1 MPDAD
6 FESRIHD
13 FEQSWQRDR
22 PGEIADFLLRTPAL
36 PSLKRHELLVELIC
50 IDLEFR
56 WRQFSRDPVSHG
68 RRLLESYAAEFP
80 EIGSLDRM
88 PIELIGEE
96 YRVRQVW
103 GDRPEHAEFFS
114 RFPAQQEQLRT
125 ELPRI
130 DREIDEE
137 LAGSCS
143 SGIASPATGACAI
156 DAGFDLIGSIPYFSH
171 QDILLKRMIGAGKMG
186 KVYQAWHHTLRR
198 EIAVKFLRKGLL
210 HEPPLVQRFIGEAI
224 TIARL
229 QHPNIVGTHGLGHTP
244 SGAYFIVME
253 LVTGSNLDLL
263 ARSNVISVEDAI
275 SWAMELC
282 NALEHAHA
290 QGIVHCDLKSANL
303 LLDEHGRLRVT
314 DFGLARSLTGQTA
327 WAAEVEGTAPFMAP
341 EQISRYWGP
350 IGIRTDVYGIGAVLY
365 TLLTGRPPWA
375 GRRLPDILA
384 KVVSAA
390 PVIPPSSLRPDL
402 PQTMSDLCRK
412 CLSKAPEDRCHNVQ
426 EVRSVL
432 AMLKGGTFES
442 PRARGTR

>member
-1 MPDAD
+1 MPDD
-6 FESRIHD
+6 DLESRIHD
-13 FEQSWQRDR
+13 FEQSWQRDC
-22 PGEIADFLLRTPAL
+22 PAEIAELLLRSPAL
-36 PSLKRHELLVELIC
+36 TSQERHALLVELIC
-50 IDLEFR
+50 VDLEFR
-56 WRQFSRDPVSHG
+56 WRQCSRDSVSHD
-68 RRLLESYAAEFP
+68 RRLLESYAAQFP
-80 EIGSLDRM
+80 ELGTLDRL

-96 YRVRQVW
+96 YRARRVW

-137 LAGSCS
+137 LAGSRS
-143 SGIASPATGACAI
+143 SGISSPVAKACTT
-156 DAGFDLIGSIPYFSH
+156 DAGLEQIGGIPFFSH
-171 QDILLKRMIGAGKMG
+171 QDILLKRMIGAGRMG
-186 KVYQAWHHTLRR
+186 KVYQAWQHDLRR

-210 HEPPLVQRFIGEAI
+210 QEPVLVQRFIGEAI
-224 TIARL
+224 TVAKL
-229 QHPNIVGTHGLGHTP
+229 NHPNIVGIHGLGRTP
-244 SGAYFIVME
+244 SGAYFIVMD
-253 LVTGSNLDLL
+253 LVSGSNLDLL
-263 ARSNVISVEDAI
+263 ARTNLVSVEEVI

-290 QGIVHCDLKSANL
+290 QGIVHCDLKPANL

-341 EQISRYWGP
+341 EQVSRYWGP
-350 IGIRTDVYGIGAVLY
+350 IGIQTDVYGIGAVLY
-365 TLLTGRPPWA
+365 TLLTGQPPWA

-390 PVIPPSSLRPDL
+390 PVIPASSLRPDL
-402 PQTMSDLCRK
+402 PRPMSDLCRK
-412 CLSKAPEDRCHNVQ
+412 CLSKAPEDRYHNVQ

-432 AMLKGGTFES
+432 ARLDGGSFDS
-442 PRARGTR
+442 SRRRGAR